1 MAATLAFPGNKN
13 SVKRKDHY
21 EMVEYLP
28 FENMMCP
35 VPGLYQEALRLIYG
49 DNVMTPVMG
58 SSQHGELLINF
69 SESYKSN
76 PKTYDRL

>member
-1 MAATLAFPGNKN
+1 MLKADSLIF
-13 SVKRKDHY
+13 
-21 EMVEYLP
+21 EYLKYLTS
-28 FENMMCP
+28 ENMMCP

-49 DNVMTPVMG
+49 DNFMTPVMG